1 MSVQAESPGKAP
13 PDLRI
18 ADITGPKG
26 YWTSKDFPEGSFN
39 HTDAL
44 LCLGMYRKQV
54 MLLDPSQRREII
66 DIITKGR
73 FLRSEKAKYYPEN
86 HSLYRSIQDK
96 KFAAEHLSWPS
107 YIILRA
113 LYQSFVPLAY
123 VGHIERKF
131 GTAVIGNFS
140 GAFFKHYPQER
151 AMITIFFKNSGPPE
165 AAKFDETVLAPV
177 GDQLGMEQ
185 GALKRFFDSYKTTEN
200 EKGAEDDDLP
210 ASKRPKTSHKP
221 NTQNTPST
229 TQQRPKVAT
238 EGQTSKNK
246 PKYNSTCAK
255 EAPQTQNFTIESS
268 GVATVEVIL
277 PVNPDICDIQGQPL
291 SKTSQNNCQAADN
304 AASSAAKRSQQ
315 EDFESRLKALEESHR
330 VLISKLDIT
339 TAAFEAINTTI
350 ETIITEVRADREG
363 CNHVLSSI
371 KDVMRGVADSIN
383 VKE

>member
-1 MSVQAESPGKAP
+1 MSVQAESPGNAP

-18 ADITGPKG
+18 ADITGPEG
-26 YWTSKDFPEGSFN
+26 YWSSKDFPEGSFDR
-39 HTDAL
+39 TDAL

-73 FLRSEKAKYYPEN
+73 FLRSEKAKNYPEN

-113 LYQSFVPLAY
+113 LYRGFVPLTY

-131 GTAVIGNFS
+131 GTAVIANYS
-140 GAFFKHYPQER
+140 SAFFKHYPQER
-151 AMITIFFKNSGPPE
+151 AMITIFFKSSGPPE
-165 AAKFDETVLAPV
+165 AAKFNETRLAPV
-177 GDQLGMEQ
+177 GDQLRMEQ
-185 GALKRFFDSYKTTEN
+185 GALKRLFDGYKATE
-200 EKGAEDDDLP
+200 KVAEDDDLP
-210 ASKRPKTSHKP
+210 ASKRPKTSQKP
-221 NTQNTPST
+221 NPQNTPST
-229 TQQRPKVAT
+229 TQQRPKAAT
-238 EGQTSKNK
+238 EGQTSKKK
-246 PKYNSTCAK
+246 PKYNFTCAK
-255 EAPQTQNFTIESS
+255 EALQTQSSAIESS
-268 GVATVEVIL
+268 RVAAVEVML
-277 PVNPDICDIQGQPL
+277 PVNLDICDIRGQPL
-291 SKTSQNNCQAADN
+291 SKTSQNNSQAADN
-304 AASSAAKRSQQ
+304 AASGAAKRSH
-315 EDFESRLKALEESHR
+315 EENFESRLEALEESHR
-330 VLISKLDIT
+330 VLISKLDVT